1 MLETVGLVIVVGAVC
16 SLLVV
21 QVKSGCFSSSDLLHK
36 AGLQNEREHYNEKP
50 NCKKG
55 KKICLENNF
64 EAIKIETY

>member
-1 MLETVGLVIVVGAVC
+1 MLETLGLVIVVGAVC

-36 AGLQNEREHYNEKP
+36 AGQQNEREHYNEKP

-64 EAIKIETY
+64 